1 MPEFFADPN
10 TLHPVVL
17 PDGTPHTG
25 TVFLKPALSHPR
37 IEVGDYSYASAHHPP
52 EDWAACL
59 APYLYPFSPERLI
72 IGKFCQIASGVQ
84 IITSSANH
92 RHDGISTFPFMIF
105 GGGNPAG
112 RPSMPAPGP
121 DTTIGHDVWIGSGAT
136 ILPGARIG
144 NFVEVKNATFG
155 KGAKANHL
163 AYVGDAEVGAGSNIG
178 AGVITANYDGVF
190 KYPSRMGENAFVG
203 SNTTLIAPVDIGAG
217 AYIAGGSVITGAVE
231 EGALALSRAE
241 KQEKPGLGAR
251 LVAKLRQMKAAGQ
264 KKKGAI

>member
-1 MPEFFADPN
+1 MPEVFADPN
-10 TLHPVVL
+10 ALHPVVL

-37 IEVGDYSYASAHHPP
+37 IEVGDCSYASAHHPP

-105 GGGNPAG
+105 GGGDPAG
-112 RPSMPAPGP
+112 RPSMPAPGR

-144 NFVEVKNATFG
+144 NGVI
-155 KGAKANHL
+155 
-163 AYVGDAEVGAGSNIG
+163 IG
-178 AGVITANYDGVF
+178 AGVVVSGQVPSYSVVAGNPARILRARYDADTVARLEQLAWWDWPIDDILAAEAEICG
-190 KYPSRMGENAFVG
+190 G
-203 SNTTLIAPVDIGAG
+203 DIGAL
-217 AYIAGGSVITGAVE
+217 E
-231 EGALALSRAE
+231 RRA
-241 KQEKPGLGAR
+241 P
-251 LVAKLRQMKAAGQ
+251 
-264 KKKGAI
+264 